1 MMKKRFESKLNR
13 IAGAAG
19 LVMAASEV
27 WKQLSLTYLVG
38 EPGSYILWYLPF
50 QLCSIP
56 MYLCLL
62 LLFTRSGKLT
72 DLCSEF
78 LCTFGLMAGIAAFFD
93 TSGFRYD
100 YPPLTVHSFAWHIGM
115 ILLGIYAGID
125 RILCGRGFRF
135 ASFTGAAG
143 IYLVCCA
150 AAEALNLALDRFGII
165 NMFYINPH
173 YRMEQVVFSRIA
185 ERIGNSPGILA
196 YILCSMLGALLLHL
210 LWKCFGRQER

>member
-19 LVMAASEV
+19 LIMAASEV

-38 EPGSYILWYLPF
+38 EPGAYILWYLPF

-62 LLFTRSGKLT
+62 LLLTRNGKLT

-100 YPPLTVHSFAWHIGM
+100 YPPLTVHSYAWHIGM
-115 ILLGIYAGID
+115 ILLGIYAGVD
-125 RILCGRGFRF
+125 RILADRGFRSR
-135 ASFTGAAG
+135 SFFGVAG
-143 IYLVCCA
+143 IYLACCA
-150 AAEALNLALDRFGII
+150 VAEALNLTLDRFGVI

-173 YRMEQVVFSRIA
+173 YRMEQVVFVRIA
-185 ERIGNSPGILA
+185 ETLGNTWGILI
-196 YILCSMLGALLLHL
+196 YILAAILGASLMHL
-210 LWKCFGRQER
+210 LWRALERKRK